1 MLLEDDETPDYEKLR
16 FTLLAT
22 ILSAQENYDQIYDW
36 NKNTLGNMNSKH
48 LTRIKKKES
57 MSDLSQL
64 LSAKG
69 SRES

>member
-1 MLLEDDETPDYEKLR
+1 LEDEDTPDYEKLR

>member
-1 MLLEDDETPDYEKLR
+1 LENDETPDYEKLR

-57 MSDLSQL
+57 ISDISQL